1 MKISLKMEKRIMS
14 SMELIKKLRE
24 TTGSGM
30 LDCKKALAENND
42 DLDAAIKWLRE
53 KGILKAQKKQ
63 DRETN
68 EGVISFY
75 NHETSF
81 NSFSLCKIKCE
92 TDFVAK
98 NDDFLSFAN
107 QLTKAIHESDNI
119 NPQGNFDDINSISI
133 NGKKL
138 DSALTDLI
146 SKIGEN
152 IQIISYKKYNSENSI
167 FINYLH
173 NKYNSSCSKIAS
185 VVEISTNDTKK
196 ASEISDDLKVVA
208 MQVSAMKPMG
218 LNEES
223 LDTKVLD
230 DEKDIILKQIENT
243 PEDKKEQI
251 VKGKLNKFIKE
262 NTLMGQALIT
272 DPKNT
277 VSNYISNLSKTNNLE
292 LNISSMDLYTI

>member
-1 MKISLKMEKRIMS
+1 MS

-75 NHETSF
+75 NHDKSL

-98 NDDFLSFAN
+98 NEDFLSFAN
-107 QLTKAIHESDNI
+107 QLTKSIHESDSI
-119 NPQGNFDDINSISI
+119 KSFGNFDDISSISI
-133 NGKKL
+133 NEKDL
-138 DSALTDLI
+138 NSALTDLI

-152 IQIISYKKYNSENSI
+152 IQIISYKKYNSEKSI

-185 VVEISTNDTKK
+185 VVEVSTNDTKK
-196 ASEISDDLKVVA
+196 ASEISDELKVIA

-223 LDTKVLD
+223 IDAKVLE
-230 DEKDIILKQIENT
+230 DEKEIILKQIENT
-243 PEDKKEQI
+243 PDDKKEQI

-272 DPKNT
+272 DQKNT
-277 VSNYISNLSKTNNLE
+277 VANYVSDLSKSNNLE

>member
-1 MKISLKMEKRIMS
+1 MS

-42 DLDAAIKWLRE
+42 DLDAAVKWLRE

-75 NHETSF
+75 NHEISL
-81 NSFSLCKIKCE
+81 NSFTLCKIKCE

-107 QLTKAIHESDNI
+107 QLTKSIHESDGI
-119 NPQGNFDDINSISI
+119 NPQGTFDDISSISV
-133 NGKKL
+133 NKKDL
-138 DSALTDLI
+138 NTALTDLI

-152 IQIISYKKYNSENSI
+152 IQIISYKKYHSDNSI

-196 ASEISDDLKVVA
+196 ASEISDELKVVA

-223 LDTKVLD
+223 IDPKVLE

-243 PEDKKEQI
+243 PDDKKEQI

-272 DPKNT
+272 DPKNNIA
-277 VSNYISNLSKTNNLE
+277 NYLSDLSKSNNIN
-292 LNISSMDLYTI
+292 LNITSMDLYTI

>member
-1 MKISLKMEKRIMS
+1 MEKKIMS
-14 SMELIKKLRE
+14 SMELIKKLRD

-63 DRETN
+63 ERETN

-75 NHETSF
+75 NHESSLK
-81 NSFSLCKIKCE
+81 SFSMCKIKCE

-107 QLTKAIHESDNI
+107 ELTKVIHVSENI
-119 NPQGNFDDINSISI
+119 KPQGNFEDISLISI
-133 NGKKL
+133 NGKEL
-138 DSALTDLI
+138 NSVLTDLI

-152 IQIISYKKYNSENSI
+152 IQIVSYKKYNSDSSI

-185 VVEISTNDTKK
+185 VVEFTTDNMDELSKISEN
-196 ASEISDDLKVVA
+196 LKVIA
-208 MQVSAMKPMG
+208 MQVSAMKPMA
-218 LNEES
+218 LNENL
-223 LDTKVLD
+223 LDLKVLN

-243 PEDKKEQI
+243 PEEKKEQI
-251 VKGKLNKFIKE
+251 LKGKLNKFINE
-262 NTLMGQALIT
+262 NTLMGQTLIT

-277 VSNYISNLSKTNNLE
+277 VSNYVSELSKSNN
-292 LNISSMDLYTI
+292 LNISILSMDLFTI

>member
-1 MKISLKMEKRIMS
+1 MS
-14 SMELIKKLRE
+14 SMELIKKLRD

-68 EGVISFY
+68 EGVISLF
-75 NHETSF
+75 NHDSSLTNF
-81 NSFSLCKIKCE
+81 TLCKIKCE

-98 NDDFLSFAN
+98 NENFLSFAN
-107 QLTKAIHESDNI
+107 DLTKAIHNSENI
-119 NPQGNFDDINSISI
+119 KSSGTFEDISSISV
-133 NGKKL
+133 NEKKL
-138 DSALTDLI
+138 NLALTDLI

-152 IQIISYKKYNSENSI
+152 IQIISYKKYNSQNSI
-167 FINYLH
+167 FINYMH
-173 NKYNSSCSKIAS
+173 NKYNSSCSKIVS
-185 VVEISTNDTKK
+185 VVEVNTNDMNK
-196 ASEISDDLKVVA
+196 ASAILDKLKVIA
-208 MQVSAMKPMG
+208 MQVSAMKPMS

-223 LDTKVLD
+223 IDSKVLD
-230 DEKDIILKQIENT
+230 DERDIILKQIENT
-243 PEDKKEQI
+243 PDDKKEQI
-251 VKGKLNKFIKE
+251 VKGKINKFIKE

-277 VSNYISNLSKTNNLE
+277 VSNYVSELSKSNNLD
-292 LNISSMDLYTI
+292 LNITSMDLYTI

>member
-1 MKISLKMEKRIMS
+1 MKITLMMEKRTMS

-30 LDCKKALAENND
+30 LDCKRALAENND

-63 DRETN
+63 NRETN

-75 NHETSF
+75 NHEKSL

-98 NDDFLSFAN
+98 NDDFLLFAN

-119 NPQGNFDDINSISI
+119 KSHGNYEDISSISV
-133 NGKKL
+133 NGKEL
-138 DSALTDLI
+138 SSTLTDLI

-152 IQIISYKKYNSENSI
+152 IQIISFKKYNSENSI

-196 ASEISDDLKVVA
+196 ASEISDDLKVIA
-208 MQVSAMKPMG
+208 MQVSAMKPIG

-223 LDTKVLD
+223 LDPKIIS
-230 DEKDIILKQIENT
+230 DERDIILKQIDNT
-243 PEDKKEQI
+243 PDDKKEQI

-262 NTLMGQALIT
+262 NTLMGQTLIT
-272 DPKNT
+272 DQKNT
-277 VSNYISNLSKTNNLE
+277 VANYVSSLSKSNNLD
-292 LNISSMDLYTI
+292 LNITLMDLYTV

>member
-1 MKISLKMEKRIMS
+1 
-14 SMELIKKLRE
+14 MELIKKLRE

-53 KGILKAQKKQ
+53 KGILKALKKQ

-68 EGVISFY
+68 EGVISLY
-75 NHETSF
+75 NHQNSLK
-81 NSFSLCKIKCE
+81 SFSLCKIKCE

-107 QLTKAIHESDNI
+107 QLTKAIHESDSI
-119 NPQGNFDDINSISI
+119 KSFGNFEDISSISI
-133 NGKKL
+133 NEKDL
-138 DSALTDLI
+138 NSALTDLI

-152 IQIISYKKYNSENSI
+152 IQIISYKKYNSEKSI

-185 VVEISTNDTKK
+185 VVEVSTNDPKK
-196 ASEISDDLKVVA
+196 ASEISDELKVVA

-218 LNEES
+218 LNEDS
-223 LDTKVLD
+223 IDAKVLE

-243 PEDKKEQI
+243 PDDKKEQI

-262 NTLMGQALIT
+262 NTLMGQSLIT

-277 VSNYISNLSKTNNLE
+277 VANYVSDLSKSNNLE

>member
-107 QLTKAIHESDNI
+107 QLTKAIHDSDNI

-138 DSALTDLI
+138 NSALTDLI

-185 VVEISTNDTKK
+185 VVEIATNDTKK

>member
-1 MKISLKMEKRIMS
+1 MEKRIMS

-30 LDCKKALAENND
+30 LDCKKALSENND
-42 DLDAAIKWLRE
+42 DIDAAIKWLRE

-75 NHETSF
+75 NHESSL
-81 NSFSLCKIKCE
+81 NSFTLCKIKCE

-119 NPQGNFDDINSISI
+119 KTQGTFDDISSISF
-133 NGKKL
+133 NEKDL
-138 DSALTDLI
+138 NSALTDLI

-152 IQIISYKKYNSENSI
+152 IQIISYKKYHSENSI

-185 VVEISTNDTKK
+185 VVEISTNNTKK
-196 ASEISDDLKVVA
+196 ASEISDKLKVVA

-223 LDTKVLD
+223 LDPKVLE

-243 PEDKKEQI
+243 PDDKKEQI
-251 VKGKLNKFIKE
+251 IKGKLNKFIKE
-262 NTLMGQALIT
+262 NTLIGQALIT

-277 VSNYISNLSKTNNLE
+277 VSNYVSDLSKSNNLD

>member
-1 MKISLKMEKRIMS
+1 MEKKMS

-75 NHETSF
+75 NHETSL

-98 NDDFLSFAN
+98 NDDFLSFVN

-119 NPQGNFDDINSISI
+119 KPQGSFDDISSISF
-133 NGKKL
+133 NQKDL
-138 DSALTDLI
+138 SSALTDLI

-152 IQIISYKKYNSENSI
+152 IQIVSYKKYHSENSFLLI
-167 FINYLH
+167 I
-173 NKYNSSCSKIAS
+173 CI
-185 VVEISTNDTKK
+185 IS
-196 ASEISDDLKVVA
+196 
-208 MQVSAMKPMG
+208 
-218 LNEES
+218 
-223 LDTKVLD
+223 
-230 DEKDIILKQIENT
+230 IIL
-243 PEDKKEQI
+243 
-251 VKGKLNKFIKE
+251 L
-262 NTLMGQALIT
+262 A
-272 DPKNT
+272 PK
-277 VSNYISNLSKTNNLE
+277 SHQL
-292 LNISSMDLYTI
+292 